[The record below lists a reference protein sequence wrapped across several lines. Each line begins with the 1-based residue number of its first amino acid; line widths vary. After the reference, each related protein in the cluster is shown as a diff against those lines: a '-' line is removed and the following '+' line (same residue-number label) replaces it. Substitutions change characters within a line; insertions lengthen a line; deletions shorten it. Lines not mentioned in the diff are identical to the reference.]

1 MGIEKNIEAL
11 ERKKLS
17 VLNEHKDGYWAA
29 TTYKI
34 LMLNQFAYGEI
45 VELKSA
51 MNSEQCY
58 KFGLKRAMNNL
69 DAEMTK
75 YNKVV
80 WGIMNGM
87 EETFDDIEN
96 RITDAVKKDID
107 ILYYSVLRE
116 VEKLGVRNVKSLT
129 RCIMANL
136 FIDSSN
142 ATNTASRAAFKE
154 LSGYDYDNLEYLRLD
169 GISRRCIELESLLA
183 ENKFMNLND
192 KQNIVNA
199 YKIFYNKIN
208 DNKLIFNNLN
218 V

>member
-69 DAEMTK
+69 EAEMTK

-80 WGIMNGM
+80 WGFMNGM
-87 EETFDDIEN
+87 EEMFDDIEN

-107 ILYYSVLRE
+107 ILYYSVLSE
-116 VEKLGVRNVKSLT
+116 VEKLGVKNAKSLT
-129 RCIMANL
+129 RCRQTFLLTHLMLLILHQELHLKSFADM
-136 FIDSSN
+136 I
-142 ATNTASRAAFKE
+142 TTTWNTY
-154 LSGYDYDNLEYLRLD
+154 G
-169 GISRRCIELESLLA
+169 
-183 ENKFMNLND
+183 
-192 KQNIVNA
+192 
-199 YKIFYNKIN
+199 
-208 DNKLIFNNLN
+208 
-218 V
+218 